1 MASHNKV
8 VTHKGRGAVERA
20 PSGVN
25 GLDELLEGG
34 YVRDS
39 TVLIRGDTGTAKTL
53 FCLNYLY
60 FGASEYDEPG
70 IYITF
75 SESEKAI
82 HQHGN
87 MFGWDL
93 EGLTKKNEFSI
104 IRYEPHEVVNI
115 MESGGG
121 SIRDTIESLGAKRL
135 VIDSLSTYEMVF
147 ESKYKA
153 TESVLNLFEMLHKW
167 DITTLVT
174 SEFPVNIS
182 RETGGRLGY
191 LTDGIIN
198 LYYVRVDKHK
208 FRALEVIKMRDTKHD
223 DKINRFEI
231 GDTGLKVFQGMKPHA
246 KS

>member
-1 MASHNKV
+1 MAGNRV
-8 VTHKGRGAVERA
+8 VTHRKDSVIERV
-20 PSGVN
+20 PTGVD
-25 GLDELLEGG
+25 GLDKLLEGG
-34 YVRDS
+34 YIKDS

-60 FGASEYDEPG
+60 YGAKDNDEPG

-82 HQHGN
+82 QQHGK

-93 EGLTKKNEFSI
+93 ETLTKENKFSV
-104 IRYEPHEVVNI
+104 IRYEPHEVISI
-115 MESGGG
+115 MDSGGG

-135 VIDSLSTYEMVF
+135 AIDSLSTYEMVF
-147 ESKYKA
+147 ENQYKA
-153 TESVLNLFEMLHKW
+153 TESVLSLFEMLHKW
-167 DITTLVT
+167 EITTLVT

-208 FRALEVIKMRDTKHD
+208 FRALEIIKMRDTKHD
-223 DKINRFEI
+223 DQINRFEI
-231 GDTGLKVFQGMKPHA
+231 GDHGIKVYEGMKLHSI
-246 KS
+246 KE